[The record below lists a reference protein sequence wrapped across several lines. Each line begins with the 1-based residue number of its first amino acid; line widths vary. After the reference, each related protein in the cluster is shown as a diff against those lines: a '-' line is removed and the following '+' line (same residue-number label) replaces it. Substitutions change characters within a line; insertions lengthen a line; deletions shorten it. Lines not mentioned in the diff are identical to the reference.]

1 VAVGRPRE
9 FDPDE
14 VLETVMGLF
23 WEHGFEG
30 VSISDL
36 TDATGI
42 NRRSLYAEFGSKD
55 QLFRRAVQR
64 YMAGPAGYI
73 AEALEQPTAR
83 AVSEAMVH
91 GAAEANAGDGMPR
104 GCLLVQGALAAGDDS
119 EAVRKDLAQQ
129 RMDAVDV
136 LAHRFDAAQ
145 AGGELPGVDTL
156 GLSRWVNAICQ
167 GISIQARS
175 GATRD
180 ELHQLAD
187 TALKGWPDE
196 VSRIV

>member
-1 VAVGRPRE
+1 MAVGRPRE
-9 FDPDE
+9 FDPDV

-64 YMAGPAGYI
+64 YMAGPADTSPRRSSSRPLGRC
-73 AEALEQPTAR
+73 PTRWCTVPPRPTPATAGPADACSYRAR
-83 AVSEAMVH
+83 WRRARTPRRSARTLCSSEWMPLRCSLA
-91 GAAEANAGDGMPR
+91 GSTKRRPAANCPA
-104 GCLLVQGALAAGDDS
+104 S
-119 EAVRKDLAQQ
+119 Y
-129 RMDAVDV
+129 
-136 LAHRFDAAQ
+136 
-145 AGGELPGVDTL
+145 TL

-180 ELHQLAD
+180 ELHELAD
-187 TALKGWPDE
+187 TALKGWPAE
-196 VSRIV
+196 VGRIG